1 MAFVDALRSFQRGM
15 EQAAEFIVEERPTY
29 VLIPMMGSVPFVDCM
44 AICNPNFNPELAD
57 YMPASSSIEN
67 INTVMKD
74 WMGNY
79 LNERAN
85 LDQPIKIVGIDEV
98 VSGQSA
104 VRVYRAVTQAIDAK
118 KRELAG
124 KILQG
129 FDPNKPEKFTE
140 AAERFNALTNHQHY
154 GFISDLVSEMSSG
167 HLVPGA
173 DTTIK
178 RKQELVDLTKS
189 YVQELITYHSL
200 GIEDGKMNRPGK
212 RRSKEYLELRERG
225 AIIPIDVE
233 AIVTMDKP
241 ELCPPKYEERTDP
254 QGHLRH
260 LPKVTEFRVTPEY
273 LTFLTNFAVTA
284 GKPPVNVNPTNLQK
298 MLDGSKYLSQSKA

>member
-15 EQAAEFIVEERPTY
+15 EQAAEIIVEERPTS

-44 AICNPNFNPELAD
+44 AICNQQFNPELAD
-57 YMPASSSIEN
+57 YMPASSSIEDVN
-67 INTVMKD
+67 LVMKE
-74 WMGNY
+74 WMKNY
-79 LNERAN
+79 LNERAS
-85 LDQPIKIVGIDEV
+85 LDQPIKIMGIDEV

-124 KILQG
+124 RILQG
-129 FDPNKPEKFTE
+129 FDSNKPESFTQ
-140 AAERFNALTNHQHY
+140 AAAYFNTLTNHQHY

-167 HLVPGA
+167 LLIPGA
-173 DTTIK
+173 DNTIK
-178 RKQELVDLTKS
+178 RKRELVDLARS

-225 AIIPIDVE
+225 AIIPLSVE

-260 LPKVTEFRVTPEY
+260 LPNVTEFRVTPEY
-273 LTFLTNFAVTA
+273 LAFLTNFAFTA

-298 MLDGSKYLSQSKA
+298 MLDSSKYLNQNKA